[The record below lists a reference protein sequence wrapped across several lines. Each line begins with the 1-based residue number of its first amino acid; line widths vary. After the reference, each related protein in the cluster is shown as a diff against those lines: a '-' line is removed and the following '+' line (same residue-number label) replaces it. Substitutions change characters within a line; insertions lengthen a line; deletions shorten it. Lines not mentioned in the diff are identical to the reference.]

1 MTERDAGPPRL
12 SPPPHPTE
20 TSQNGEGMAYPNP
33 HTCPYCELRFK
44 YHNEV
49 VDHVRHDHP
58 DHAAVVADIEPHE
71 LPHD

>member
-1 MTERDAGPPRL
+1 MEN
-12 SPPPHPTE
+12 
-20 TSQNGEGMAYPNP
+20 QQP

-58 DHAAVVADIEPHE
+58 DHAAVVAGIEPRE